1 MSAFDSVRFT
11 SGRPLLGEVSADK
24 LNAIL
29 AEIRKN
35 RPRGERGITVRQ
47 SGDATYIGLAAG
59 TGTGGGGATES
70 HPFQISASTDAED
83 NVTLTVDPG
92 TLNSLLPSNVF
103 DGAALREFAA
113 GSGLQYVVLTG
124 TSDGEQFTSCALSV
138 ESQAV
143 QPQAPTV
150 FGLPTTAA
158 FLLGVVYEGSVFQVQ
173 KTNLLVTGKQQYVK
187 QKSTPAAPGTLP
199 YEIYYVWG

>member
-1 MSAFDSVRFT
+1 MAQFDSIRFQP
-11 SGRPLLGEVSADK
+11 SRPLLKEINADR

-29 AEIRKN
+29 SEIKKN
-35 RPRGERGITVRQ
+35 RPRGERGITVRH
-47 SGDATYIGLAAG
+47 SGDATYIGLAANTKG
-59 TGTGGGGATES
+59 SGAGIER
-70 HPFQISASTDAED
+70 HPFQISASVDAEE
-83 NVTLTVDPG
+83 NVTLTVEPG

-103 DGAALREFAA
+103 DGPALREFSG

-124 TSDGEQFTSCALSV
+124 TSDGEQFTSCSLSV
-138 ESQAV
+138 ESEAV
-143 QPQAPTV
+143 APQSPTV

-187 QKSTPAAPGTLP
+187 QKATPAPPGTLP

>member
-1 MSAFDSVRFT
+1 MAAFDSVRF
-11 SGRPLLGEVSADK
+11 SGGRPLLGEVSADK

-47 SGDATYIGLAAG
+47 AGDATYIGLAAAFK
-59 TGTGGGGATES
+59 GGGAAER
-70 HPFQISASTDAED
+70 HPFQISASIDAEQ

-92 TLNSLLPSNVF
+92 TLNSLLPSNIF
-103 DGAALREFAA
+103 NGPGLREFSG

-124 TSDGEQFTSCALSV
+124 TSDGQQFTSCALSV
-138 ESQAV
+138 ESEAV
-143 QPQAPTV
+143 APQTPTV

-187 QKSTPAAPGTLP
+187 EKSSPAAPGTLP

>member
-1 MSAFDSVRFT
+1 MAAFDSVRFNG
-11 SGRPLLGEVSADK
+11 GRPLLGEVSADK

-47 SGDATYIGLAAG
+47 SGDATYIGLAAS
-59 TGTGGGGATES
+59 TGTGGGGAPES

-83 NVTLTVDPG
+83 NVTLTVQPG

-138 ESQAV
+138 ESEAV
-143 QPQAPTV
+143 TPQTPLP
-150 FGLPTTAA
+150 FGLPTTAK
-158 FLLGVVYEGSVFQVQ
+158 FVLGVINGSSVFQIQ
-173 KTNLLVTGKQQYVK
+173 KTNILVTGKQQYIK
-187 QKSTPAAPGTLP
+187 EKPSPASAGEMP